1 MQLDLIGGPV
11 GAYLVVHGNPKGAQ
25 MNNPITIRRST
36 TADAAAVARIAAL
49 DSGHVP
55 EGDALLAFVGG
66 ELRAVLPLDGG
77 RPLADPFHR
86 TAELVELLRYSVEP
100 DRAPRKRRIVLG
112 RLLVAR
118 PGTA

>member
-1 MQLDLIGGPV
+1 
-11 GAYLVVHGNPKGAQ
+11 

-36 TADAAAVARIAAL
+36 TGDADAVARIAAL
-49 DSGHVP
+49 DSGRVP
-55 EGDALLAFVGG
+55 EGDAMLAFVGG

-100 DRAPRKRRIVLG
+100 SRVQRKRRLGLG
-112 RLLVAR
+112 RPLVAR
-118 PGTA
+118 PGAA

>member
-1 MQLDLIGGPV
+1 
-11 GAYLVVHGNPKGAQ
+11 

-36 TADAAAVARIAAL
+36 TGDDDDVARIAAL
-49 DSGHVP
+49 DSGRAP
-55 EGDALLAFVGG
+55 GGDAMLAFVGG

-86 TAELVELLRYSVEP
+86 TAELVELLRYTAADGH
-100 DRAPRKRRIVLG
+100 DRTRTRRRLRLG
-112 RLLVAR
+112 RLPVAR

>member
-1 MQLDLIGGPV
+1 
-11 GAYLVVHGNPKGAQ
+11 

-36 TADAAAVARIAAL
+36 TGDAAAVARIAAL
-49 DSGHVP
+49 DSGRAP
-55 EGDALLAFVGG
+55 EGDAMLAFVGG
-66 ELRAVLPLDGG
+66 ELRAVLPLGGG

-86 TAELVELLRYSVEP
+86 TAELVELLRYSARP
-100 DRAPRKRRIVLG
+100 DRGPRKRRSGLG